1 MIFFGSIF
9 AIVTLGIICC
19 TCIST
24 IPVNSAETPVYTI
37 NQPYQSH
44 SQNHTPYPMD
54 QPYPYPNVGN
64 SMPPV
69 SYPPP
74 EMGKV
79 PIPSSMTPP
88 HDAPPPYNQSVDQA
102 MPVTMENQ

>member
-1 MIFFGSIF
+1 MNSSILVGLNGLVSPKQSKN
-9 AIVTLGIICC
+9 IPIDSN
-19 TCIST
+19 IST
-24 IPVNSAETPVYTI
+24 LTL
-37 NQPYQSH
+37 Q
-44 SQNHTPYPMD
+44 QNHTPYPMD